1 MSQEKPK
8 PADSPSPASRIPEPP
23 MVPVD
28 VPAFPCIVHVTVEGG
43 AYRGYVANLEGIE
56 AVGNSEREMLGKI
69 VPAFKQTVAELHQ
82 QGEAIPWI
90 SPVPE
95 PEAAEIKRFIPVHL

>member
-1 MSQEKPK
+1 
-8 PADSPSPASRIPEPP
+8 

-43 AYRGYVANLEGIE
+43 IYRGRVANLAGIQ
-56 AVGNSEREMLGKI
+56 AAGNSEREMLGKI
-69 VPAFKQTVAELHQ
+69 VPAFKRAVAEFHQ
-82 QGEAIPWI
+82 QGEGIPWI